1 MIINDSIL
9 SLQIFPQVLPK
20 MQSKLFEECR
30 KPEGHAPLSGT
41 AHTKNVELLPN
52 DLRGSDL
59 ILNEEEL
66 KKKRD
71 NDFGPLHTSFVFFG
85 KGSKSLV
92 ARYFSVSYYVVDT
105 LRRQLPLDL
114 SPVSFFSLK

>member
-1 MIINDSIL
+1 MMDNSMIINDSIL

-41 AHTKNVELLPN
+41 AHTKNVVELLPN

-66 KKKRD
+66 KK
-71 NDFGPLHTSFVFFG
+71 NVIM
-85 KGSKSLV
+85 
-92 ARYFSVSYYVVDT
+92 T
-105 LRRQLPLDL
+105 LDPSIHHL
-114 SPVSFFSLK
+114 FSLEREAKV